1 MRFLEAGVRPARTP
15 EIFPLFPATLTDVYG
30 PRHATVNYGFL
41 YVSQGIGAPI
51 AALIRETTGSWTLVF
66 LSVAVIDAAV
76 AIATMTVPGPARA
89 RWIAREIEELS
100 TEHAA
105 VR

>member
-1 MRFLEAGVRPARTP
+1 LDPV
-15 EIFPLFPATLTDVYG
+15 L
-30 PRHATVNYGFL
+30 
-41 YVSQGIGAPI
+41 
-51 AALIRETTGSWTLVF
+51 

-100 TEHAA
+100 IEHAA